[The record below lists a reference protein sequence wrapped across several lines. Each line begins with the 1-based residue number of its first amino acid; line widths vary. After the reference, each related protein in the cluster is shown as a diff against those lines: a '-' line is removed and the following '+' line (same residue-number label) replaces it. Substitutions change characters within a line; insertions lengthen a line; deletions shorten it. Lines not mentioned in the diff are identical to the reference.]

1 MTFYLNPK
9 LPEQI
14 GLNEVMTK
22 IPLETE
28 YGQLALKSL
37 LPYTPAQQEQ
47 LEEAWRE
54 IDVFMKAHREHPAL
68 LKELRRLLHGLG
80 NIRKSVTHAKN
91 DDTLTDIDLFEIKK
105 QAFAMER
112 IRRHL
117 NRHRTLKIN
126 SLHMADASW
135 LIKLLDPENTGIE
148 TFYLY
153 DCYDPDLQFVRR
165 KKRELEERIKREEK
179 RTEKMA
185 VEVTGI
191 EPLWNGELLVPKDL
205 PEAKER
211 LLGLAVYDIAG
222 DTSHEWIFRKK
233 RHPDQDH
240 MDQLLIDEDAAE
252 QRVREWLTSQ
262 VGKRADEILNNTQAL
277 AWLDLLIGKTM
288 LALKHRA
295 VSPTIADLSEIV
307 IKNGRHPVLEESLQK
322 LKRSMVPIDLTMS
335 RGATVITGANMGG
348 KTMTLKMAALL
359 TAMAQMGF
367 WVPADRFC
375 YQPVTFLYFSTGDEQ
390 NQTLGLSTF
399 GAEIFGLNK
408 VLDQAHENGLILLDE
423 LASGTNPNEGA
434 SISRAIVDYLSK
446 SKAVSVI
453 TTHYDGVGDLP
464 GVSHLQVVGLNRET
478 LRNLKDKIK
487 LTGWTPG
494 LFEAAMDYRLQKK
507 EPGVPVPKD
516 AIAVAEIMGLKST
529 ILKEARKWMDNS
541 VCRDRHPEAN
551 HEEENE

>member
-9 LPEQI
+9 LPEHI
-14 GLNEVMTK
+14 GLAEVMKK

-28 YGQLALKSL
+28 YGQIALKSL
-37 LPYTPAQQEQ
+37 LPYTPEQQEQ
-47 LEEAWRE
+47 LKEAWHE
-54 IDVFMKAHREHPAL
+54 IDVFMKTHLEHPAL

-80 NIRKSVTHAKN
+80 NIRKALTNARN
-91 DDTLTDIDLFEIKK
+91 DDTLSDIDLFEIKK
-105 QAFAMER
+105 QVFAMER

-117 NRHRTLKIN
+117 NRHRTLKID
-126 SLHMADASW
+126 SLQMADASW

-153 DCYDPDLQFVRR
+153 DCYDPELQLVRR

-179 RTEKMA
+179 RAEKIA

-191 EPLWNGELLVPKDL
+191 EPLWNGELLIPKEL
-205 PEAKER
+205 PEARER
-211 LLGLAVYDIAG
+211 LLELAVYDIAG
-222 DTSHEWIFRKK
+222 DTSHEWIFRKR
-233 RHPDQDH
+233 RHRDQDL
-240 MDQLLIDEDAAE
+240 MEDLLVTEDAAE
-252 QRVREWLTSQ
+252 QRVRGWLTAQ
-262 VGKRADEILNNTQAL
+262 IGVRAAEILKNTEAL

-295 VSPTIADLSEIV
+295 VSPTISDLPEVV
-307 IKNGRHPVLEESLQK
+307 IKKGRHPVLEESLHK

-367 WVPADRFC
+367 WVPADQFC
-375 YQPVTFLYFSTGDEQ
+375 YQPVTFLYLSTGDEQ
-390 NQTLGLSTF
+390 SQTLGLSTF

-408 VLDQAHENGLILLDE
+408 VLDRVQENGLILLDE

-434 SISRAIVDYLSK
+434 CISRAIVGYLSK
-446 SKAVSVI
+446 SKAVSVV

-464 GVSHLQVVGLNRET
+464 GVSHLQVVGLDREA
-478 LRNLKDKIK
+478 LRSLKDKIQM
-487 LTGWTPG
+487 TGWTPG
-494 LFEAAMDYRLQKK
+494 LFEAAMDYRLQRKA
-507 EPGVPVPKD
+507 PGVPVPKD

-529 ILKEARKWMDNS
+529 ILQEARKWMDNP
-541 VCRDRHPEAN
+541 VGREIHPEAD
-551 HEEENE
+551 HEEEQG